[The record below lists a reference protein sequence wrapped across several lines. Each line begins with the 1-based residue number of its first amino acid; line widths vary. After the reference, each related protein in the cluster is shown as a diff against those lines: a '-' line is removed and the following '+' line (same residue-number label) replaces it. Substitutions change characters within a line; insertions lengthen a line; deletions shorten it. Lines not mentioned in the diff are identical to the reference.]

1 MHMFVFKHLRLLIV
15 NICSE
20 LSEHQDLFFLVDTGG
35 AEALVLRCLYWISL
49 FKAGTWAERVHIVRV
64 PWGLPTQAT
73 AEPASLEIL
82 GHPTCHSWPESH
94 FPDGFKVLGGASKSG
109 KIPTEDAA
117 HISGNIRIWPVCN
130 LG

>member
-1 MHMFVFKHLRLLIV
+1 M
-15 NICSE
+15 
-20 LSEHQDLFFLVDTGG
+20 
-35 AEALVLRCLYWISL
+35 LVLDFFVQGRNL
-49 FKAGTWAERVHIVRV
+49 GREGPVRV
-64 PWGLPTQAT
+64 RWGLPTQAT

-117 HISGNIRIWPVCN
+117 HISGNIRVWPVWK

>member
-1 MHMFVFKHLRLLIV
+1 M
-15 NICSE
+15 
-20 LSEHQDLFFLVDTGG
+20 
-35 AEALVLRCLYWISL
+35 
-49 FKAGTWAERVHIVRV
+49 FKAGTWAGRVHIVRV
-64 PWGLPTQAT
+64 QWGLPTQAT

-82 GHPTCHSWPESH
+82 GHPTCHGWPESH

-117 HISGNIRIWPVCN
+117 HISGNIRVWPVCN